1 MNTKPEYHLAT
12 TATRQ
17 KDFALSN
24 PDFSEIDRQARG
36 FTYLEMSK
44 WVKAMPE
51 TLSAREKR
59 YRATLLSCIES
70 ELEDLG
76 YELAE
81 VTK

>member
-1 MNTKPEYHLAT
+1 MNTKPELCTTT

-44 WVKAMPE
+44 WVRAMPE
-51 TLSAREKR
+51 TSSAREKR

-81 VTK
+81 VIK